1 MTRSAVH
8 RLGIALVFFSA
19 LYWLSDLIEAV
30 QGGFSDWQLVIT
42 LIAEA
47 AIPFM
52 VIGVYLVQRPRIGL
66 LGLVSS
72 IGYAYAFVFFTGT
85 VVYALVDG
93 TPDYDTMVDQI
104 GVAMTLHGAIMVLAG
119 IGLGIAVTRA
129 GVLPAWTG
137 VMLGL
142 GVVAVAAT
150 QGAGEVIG
158 LVAAGIRDLAFAG
171 MGLAVLTSVD
181 S

>member
-72 IGYAYAFVFFTGT
+72 IGYAYA
-85 VVYALVDG
+85 
-93 TPDYDTMVDQI
+93 
-104 GVAMTLHGAIMVLAG
+104 
-119 IGLGIAVTRA
+119 
-129 GVLPAWTG
+129 
-137 VMLGL
+137 
-142 GVVAVAAT
+142 
-150 QGAGEVIG
+150 
-158 LVAAGIRDLAFAG
+158 
-171 MGLAVLTSVD
+171 
-181 S
+181 